1 MKAFIRWALSSTA
14 LTLAVCCTP
23 GVSLAQGSDGPAQVD
38 TEPAGSPTWPH
49 QFNQGDLG
57 FTVYPPQLDRW
68 QGDRLEGRAAV
79 AVQVAGSDKPSFG
92 VVSLTARTEVDNA
105 TGTVS
110 VRDIVVSRASFPTAT
125 DRAGSYLDAV
135 RQHLAA
141 LTWKLP
147 VERLRSDLA
156 IDHAAQQAQAQ
167 PLRNDPPRI
176 IYTESPA
183 ILVPIDGQP
192 VLREM
197 VGLNLLRV
205 LNTRALILV
214 DKSTG
219 RYFLYVA
226 GRWLEAMSL
235 DGPWADAQVRPIA
248 LDEAKQQAAD
258 SGQVDLLEGS
268 EPGDGRV
275 PRLIVSAVPTE
286 LVQTDGP
293 PQYSPIE
300 RTQLL
305 YVTNSPDRL
314 FLDLPTQQH
323 YVLLAGRWFRTR
335 SLQQGTWE
343 YVPGTG
349 LPPDFARI
357 PDAHPTQTVRAAVPG
372 TPQAQEA
379 VIANSVPQVAT
390 VQRGAAQLEFAY
402 DGPPQF
408 RPIEGTAL
416 ESAVNAPVAVIRVDW
431 HTYYALD
438 NGVWFFSDSPD
449 GPWAVATSVPAVIYA
464 IPHSSPLHYVTYVRV
479 YDSTPEEVYVGYT
492 PGYVGSYVNTEST
505 VVYGTGW
512 YYRPWIGTVWYCPP
526 VTWGFGFSYW
536 HTWWNPWPWR
546 PVRVG
551 WKPHPHI
558 RPWWGPW
565 VAPMAVRP
573 AFQRGAPLASTRAV
587 APISVN
593 RATPNVTNIYRRW
606 GTRAVVANPA
616 IAGRP
621 AQLATPSAGVG
632 AGRPA
637 STVSANPDWRVNRQ
651 RDAQWQRFG
660 GNGQWENAQQSP
672 ANAQRWARP
681 QRSSPSLVVN
691 PPAVPPVSAQPN
703 TGTIVGA
710 PAAPSRP
717 VLGPVRISPW
727 HGERAGPRFSAPA
740 APQPPAAAMPL
751 TPRVNRVEPGP
762 MRGPAAGPAMI
773 ARQPRPAATPVPP
786 PVSGPAV
793 VSRPPQPAGAM
804 AGPSGAAAAA
814 RQEGKPG
821 HGTWRGHA
829 GVPQVR

>member
-1 MKAFIRWALSSTA
+1 MKAFIRWALSSSA
-14 LTLAVCCTP
+14 LALAACCMS
-23 GVSLAQGSDGPAQVD
+23 GSSLAQISDEPAVID
-38 TEPAGSPTWPH
+38 AAPAGSPLTWPH
-49 QFNQGDLG
+49 QFNQGELG

-105 TGTVS
+105 TGTVR
-110 VRDIVVSRASFPTAT
+110 VRDITVSRASFPTAT
-125 DRAGSYLDAV
+125 ERAGSYLDAV

-141 LTWKLP
+141 LTWKLA
-147 VERLRSDLA
+147 VDRLRSDLA
-156 IDHAAQQAQAQ
+156 IDQATQQAQSQ

-214 DKSTG
+214 DQPTG

-226 GRWLEAMSL
+226 GHWLEATSL

-248 LDEAKQQAAD
+248 LDDAKQQAAE

-268 EPGDGRV
+268 EPGDGRL
-275 PRLIVSAVPTE
+275 PRVIVSAVPTE

-305 YVTNSPDRL
+305 YVINTPNRL
-314 FLDLPTQQH
+314 FLELPTQQH
-323 YVLLAGRWFRTR
+323 YVLLAGRWYRTR

-343 YVPGTG
+343 YVPGNG
-349 LPPDFARI
+349 LPPDFAMI
-357 PDAHPTQTVRAAVPG
+357 PDAHPTETVRAAVPG

-390 VQRGAAQLEFAY
+390 VQRRAAQLQFAY

-416 ESAVNAPVAVIRVDW
+416 ESAVNAPVPVIRVDW

-449 GPWAVATSVPAVIYA
+449 GPWTVATSVPAVIYA

-479 YDSTPEEVYVGYT
+479 YDATPEEVYVGYT
-492 PGYVGSYVNTEST
+492 PGYVGSYVAMDST

-526 VTWGFGFSYW
+526 ATWGFGFSYW
-536 HTWWNPWPWR
+536 YTWWNPWPWR
-546 PVRVG
+546 PVWAG
-551 WKPHPHI
+551 WRPHPHL

-565 VAPMAVRP
+565 VAPVAVRP
-573 AFQRGAPLASTRAV
+573 APFQRGAPLAITRAV
-587 APISVN
+587 APVSVN
-593 RATPNVTNIYRRW
+593 RATPSVTNIYRRW
-606 GTRAVVANPA
+606 GARAVVTNTA
-616 IAGRP
+616 IGRP
-621 AQLATPSAGVG
+621 AVQLATPSAGT
-632 AGRPA
+632 ARPDA
-637 STVSANPDWRVNRQ
+637 ALSGNPDWRAYRQ
-651 RDAQWQRFG
+651 RDGQSQRFV
-660 GNGQWENAQQSP
+660 GNGQRENAQQSP
-672 ANAQRWARP
+672 ANAQRLARP
-681 QRSSPSLVVN
+681 QASSPSVVVSRPA
-691 PPAVPPVSAQPN
+691 PPLVSAQQN

-710 PAAPSRP
+710 PAAPLRTGQ
-717 VLGPVRISPW
+717 GPIRIAPW
-727 HGERAGPRFSAPA
+727 QGERTGPRLSPPAVPLPPA
-740 APQPPAAAMPL
+740 APMPI
-751 TPRVNRVEPGP
+751 TPRVARVEPGP
-762 MRGPAAGPAMI
+762 MHGPTAAPAMI
-773 ARQPRPAATPVPP
+773 PHPPQPAATPDRP

-793 VSRPPQPAGAM
+793 VSRPPQSAGATGGPAGAAP
-804 AGPSGAAAAA
+804 AGRPEAKG
-814 RQEGKPG
+814 G
-821 HGTWRGHA
+821 HGIWRGQPNA
-829 GVPQVR
+829 PQVH